1 MNIDQLNYAAF
12 HEPLTPADKQQFK
25 PPQTTS
31 GTVLKVLGYIFVGFI
46 TLFIFSIS
54 FALIS
59 SGDGFTVPSL
69 IFNILFYG
77 AIGVAVWLYLRYKDA
92 GIRLR
97 KFAFQNNL
105 RFIDNAYP
113 APNEGAIF
121 QVGDSRGFISGFESQ
136 DGKIAVANYQYTTGS
151 GKNRHTV
158 SWGVMR
164 AKLSRHLPNVVLDSR
179 ANNVFGRMTN
189 LPASY
194 SGGQKFELEG
204 NFNQYF
210 SVLAPKGYERDAL
223 YFLTPELMERLIQ
236 YGAAY
241 DFEIIDDNLY
251 IYKNGAL
258 KFTPQTLPEMFRT
271 ITYFGWQFEDNVKR
285 YRDDR
290 AQVAQAQIMNVVSA
304 DGTRLKRKVGW
315 FGIVFF
321 IIFVGIQILSV
332 IGSFN

>member
-12 HEPLTPADKQQFK
+12 NEPITSADRQQFK
-25 PPQTTS
+25 PSQTA
-31 GTVLKVLGYIFVGFI
+31 GDTVLKVLGFLFVGFMMFA
-46 TLFIFSIS
+46 LFSIS

-59 SGDGFTVPSL
+59 SSNGFTVPSL
-69 IFNILFYG
+69 IFNVLFYG
-77 AIGVAVWLYLRYKDA
+77 AIGLAIWLYIRYKDV
-92 GIRLR
+92 GLRLR
-97 KFAFQNNL
+97 KFAAQNNL
-105 RFIDNAYP
+105 RFIDKTYP
-113 APNEGAIF
+113 TLDAGAIF
-121 QVGDSRGFISGFESQ
+121 QVGDSRGFVSGFESQ

-189 LPASY
+189 LPAGY
-194 SGGQKFELEG
+194 SSGQKFELEG

-210 SVLAPKGYERDAL
+210 SVLAPDGYERDAL

-258 KFTPQTLPEMFRT
+258 KFNPQTLPDIFRT

-285 YRDDR
+285 YNDDR
-290 AQVAQAQIMNVVSA
+290 VAQAKVTNVVSA

-315 FGIVFF
+315 FGLVIFFVVIV
-321 IIFVGIQILSV
+321 VQILSFA
-332 IGSFN
+332 GMFR